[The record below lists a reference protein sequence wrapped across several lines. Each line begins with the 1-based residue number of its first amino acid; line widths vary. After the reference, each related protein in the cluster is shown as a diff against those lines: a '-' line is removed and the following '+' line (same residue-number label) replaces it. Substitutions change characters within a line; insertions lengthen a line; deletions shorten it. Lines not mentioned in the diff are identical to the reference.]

1 MKKFQGIG
9 LFEIGFFL
17 FGGVE
22 KMVFSHLIRFS
33 FSPSSNMLSTYQG
46 GTSFKREMEVIYFP
60 TIMSSCRYRPL
71 V

>member
-22 KMVFSHLIRFS
+22 KNGIIFS
-33 FSPSSNMLSTYQG
+33 FD
-46 GTSFKREMEVIYFP
+46 
-60 TIMSSCRYRPL
+60 
-71 V
+71 